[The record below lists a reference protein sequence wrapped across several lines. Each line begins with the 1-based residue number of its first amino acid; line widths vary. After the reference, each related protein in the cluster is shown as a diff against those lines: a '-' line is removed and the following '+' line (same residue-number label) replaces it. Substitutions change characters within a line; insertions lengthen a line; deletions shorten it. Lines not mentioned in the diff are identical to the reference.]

1 MSEVM
6 QKEFEKATSAQLTDD
21 DIERARLL
29 IGIDLA
35 CRDTEQITTISADNI
50 RTYAQGCGSD
60 NPLLVDPNYA
70 RTTRWGSVF
79 APPIMSGFVNAP
91 LKGDPVPAEIKAQ
104 TKSMFRGIHAF
115 ISGGEWTFYKP
126 LYPGDTV
133 YSFAGESGLEVTP
146 SEFAGRKVTRFNRSV
161 KMNQRGE
168 VVAVYTYRLI
178 LTERKAAREKGKY
191 MEIPA
196 PSYSD
201 EDIAKIDAL
210 YAADV
215 PRGRE
220 PRWYDDI
227 EVGAKLHDAVRGPLT
242 VTDVVG
248 FHAGGYGWV
257 PYGLR
262 TGRMWHKNR
271 QRIAPFYVKNEY
283 GVPDV
288 AQRLHWDSEWAKAI
302 GNPRAYDYGVMREHY
317 LYHYLAE
324 WAGDDGWVTRM
335 YDEIRKFNYMGD
347 TQFITGEIVSKRE
360 EGGQYLVDVRVKMTN
375 QRGEDTVTCDA
386 TLSLPKKGGVVVL
399 PEPPED
405 LKRRSIQ
412 MLRRNGELCAAQGA

>member
-1 MSEVM
+1 VSDAM
-6 QKEFEKATSAQLTDD
+6 QQDFEKATSYELSDD

-29 IGIDLA
+29 VGIDVA
-35 CRDTEQITTISADNI
+35 CRDTEQITTVSVDNI

-60 NPLLVDPNYA
+60 NPLFVQPSYA
-70 RTTRWGSVF
+70 ANTRWGSVF

-91 LKGDPVPAEIKAQ
+91 LRGDPMPKEIKAQ
-104 TKSMFRGIHAF
+104 TKSLFRGIHAF
-115 ISGGEWTFYKP
+115 ISGGEWKFYKP
-126 LYPGDTV
+126 MYPGDTI
-133 YSFAGESGLEVTP
+133 YSFAGESGVEVSP

-178 LTERKAAREKGKY
+178 LTERKTAREKGKY
-191 MEIPA
+191 MDIAP

-201 EDIAKIDAL
+201 EDLARIDGI

-215 PRGRE
+215 ARGGD
-220 PRWYDDI
+220 PRWFDEI
-227 EVGAKLHDAVRGPLT
+227 EVGSALPESVRGPLT
-242 VTDVVG
+242 VTDVVN
-248 FHAGGYGWV
+248 FHAAGYGWV

-262 TGRMWHKNR
+262 TGRLWHKNR

-324 WAGDDGWVTRM
+324 WAGDDGWVVRM

-347 TQFITGEIVSKRE
+347 TQFISGEVVGKRE
-360 EGGQYLVDVRVKMTN
+360 EDGQCLVDLKVRMTN
-375 QRGEDTVTCDA
+375 QRGEETVVCEA
-386 TLSLPKKGGVVVL
+386 TISLPKRDGVVVL
-399 PEPPED
+399 PEPPEE
-405 LKRRSIQ
+405 LKRRAIE
-412 MLRRNGELCAAQGA
+412 MLRRHGELSREKA

>member
-1 MSEVM
+1 MSDMM
-6 QKEFEKATSAQLTDD
+6 QKEFEKATSYELSDD
-21 DIERARLL
+21 DIERARQLVGL
-29 IGIDLA
+29 DLA
-35 CRDTEQITTISADNI
+35 CRDTEQITTISPDNI

-60 NPLLVDPNYA
+60 NPLFVDARYA
-70 RTTRWGSVF
+70 ATTRWGGPF
-79 APPIMSGFVNAP
+79 APPIMSGFVNTP
-91 LKGDPVPAEIKAQ
+91 LLGDPIPPDIRAR
-104 TKSMFRGIHAF
+104 TKSLFRGIHAF

-133 YSFAGESGLEVTP
+133 YSFAGESGLEVSP

-178 LTERKAAREKGKY
+178 LTERKTAREKGKY

-196 PSYSD
+196 PTYSD
-201 EDIAKIDAL
+201 EDLAKIDAL

-215 PRGRE
+215 PRGGE
-220 PRWYDDI
+220 PRWFDDI
-227 EVGAKLHDAVRGPLT
+227 EVGAPLTAAVRGPLT
-242 VTDVVG
+242 VTDVVN
-248 FHAGGYGWV
+248 FHAAGYGWV

-271 QRIAPFYVKNEY
+271 NRIAPFYVKNEY

-317 LYHYLAE
+317 LYHYLTE
-324 WAGDDGWVTRM
+324 WAGDDGWVVRM

-347 TQFITGEIVSKRE
+347 TQFVTGEVVAKRE
-360 EGGQYLVDVRVKMTN
+360 DGAQCLVDLKLRMIN
-375 QRGEDTVTCDA
+375 QRGEESVACDA
-386 TLSLPKKGGVVVL
+386 TVALPRKDGVVVL
-399 PEPPED
+399 PEPPDD
-405 LKRRSIQ
+405 LKRRAIQ
-412 MLRRNGELCAAQGA
+412 MLRRHGELARAKG

>member
-1 MSEVM
+1 MSETM
-6 QKEFEKATSAQLTDD
+6 NEDFEKATAYELSDD
-21 DIERARLL
+21 DIARAKLL
-29 IGIDLA
+29 VGIDLA
-35 CRDTEQITTISADNI
+35 CRDTEQITTISPDNI

-60 NPLLVDPNYA
+60 NPLFVDAKYA
-70 RTTRWGSVF
+70 ATTRWGGQF

-91 LKGDPVPAEIKAQ
+91 LLGDPIPAEIKAQ
-104 TKSMFRGIHAF
+104 TKSLFRGIHAF

-126 LYPGDTV
+126 LYPGDMV
-133 YSFAGESGLEVTP
+133 YSFAGESGVEVSP

-178 LTERKAAREKGKY
+178 LTERKKAREKGKY
-191 MEIPA
+191 MEIPT
-196 PSYSD
+196 PSYTD
-201 EDIAKIDAL
+201 EDLARIDEL

-215 PRGRE
+215 PRGGE
-220 PRWYDDI
+220 PRWFEEV
-227 EVGAKLHDAVRGPLT
+227 EVGGALPPAVRGPLT
-242 VTDVVG
+242 VTDVVN

-262 TGRMWHKNR
+262 TGRLWHKNR

-288 AQRLHWDSEWAKAI
+288 AQRLHWDSAWAKAI

-317 LYHYLAE
+317 LYHYLTE
-324 WAGDDGWVTRM
+324 WAGDDGWVVRM

-347 TQFITGEIVSKRE
+347 VQYISGEVTGKRE
-360 EGGQYLVDVRVKMTN
+360 EGGQCLVDLKLRMVN
-375 QRGEDTVTCDA
+375 QRGEETVVCDA
-386 TLSLPKKGGVVVL
+386 TVALPRQGGVVVL

-405 LKRRSIQ
+405 LKRRAVQ
-412 MLRRNGELCAAQGA
+412 MLRRHGELTRSKKA

>member
-1 MSEVM
+1 MSDTM
-6 QKEFEKATSAQLTDD
+6 QKEFDKATSYELSDS
-21 DIERARLL
+21 DIERAKLL
-29 IGIDLA
+29 VGIDLA
-35 CRDTEQITTISADNI
+35 SRDTEQITVISPDNI

-60 NPLLVDPNYA
+60 NPLFVNPKYA
-70 RTTRWGSVF
+70 ANTRWGGVF

-91 LKGDPVPAEIKAQ
+91 LLGDPIPAEIKAN
-104 TKSMFRGIHAF
+104 TKSLFRGIHAF

-133 YSFAGESGLEVTP
+133 YSFAGESGLEVSP

-178 LTERKAAREKGKY
+178 LTERKTAREKGKY
-191 MEIPA
+191 MEIPE

-201 EDIAKIDAL
+201 DDLARIDAL
-210 YAADV
+210 YRADV
-215 PRGRE
+215 PRGGE
-220 PRWYDDI
+220 PRTFDSI
-227 EVGAKLHDAVRGPLT
+227 EVGAKLHEAVRGPLT
-242 VTDVVG
+242 VTDVVN
-248 FHAGGYGWV
+248 FHAAGYGWV

-262 TGRMWHKNR
+262 TGRMWQKNR
-271 QRIAPFYVKNEY
+271 ERIAPFYVKNEY

-288 AQRLHWDSEWAKAI
+288 AQRLHWDSTWAKAI

-317 LYHYLAE
+317 LYHYLTE
-324 WAGDDGWVTRM
+324 WAGDDGWVVRM

-347 TQFITGEIVSKRE
+347 TQFISGEVTGKRE
-360 EGGQYLVDVRVKMTN
+360 EGGQCLVDVKLRMTN
-375 QRGEDTVTCDA
+375 QRGEETVTCDA
-386 TLSLPKKGGVVVL
+386 TLSLPRNGDVVVL

-405 LKRRSIQ
+405 LKRRAIQ
-412 MLRRNGELCAAQGA
+412 ILRRHGELSRQKG